1 MQKKEKISCKNLK
14 SFKTISSLYNIS
26 KTKVEKDLIYYKIL
40 EMGRRLIIKLYKK
53 YSTFYII
60 KDGIQKFLILLKM
73 KFHLKKYL
81 NI

>member
-53 YSTFYII
+53 YSNFYII